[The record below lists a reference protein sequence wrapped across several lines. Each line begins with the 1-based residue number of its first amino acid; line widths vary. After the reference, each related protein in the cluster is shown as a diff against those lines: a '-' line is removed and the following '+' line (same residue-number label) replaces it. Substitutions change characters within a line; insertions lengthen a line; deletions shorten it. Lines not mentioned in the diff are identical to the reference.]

1 MSSNPQRPQTSSLRT
16 VKTPLEPVSSASS
29 SVLIEDYEDAP
40 QGWAASS
47 MSSHPLG
54 VRTEDAPEDTPQKP
68 WFFACCPHEAVAYG
82 PCPLGRLRPSPAI
95 LPGLLS
101 RPSYVEER
109 THEAPDRT

>member
-47 MSSHPLG
+47 MSSHG
-54 VRTEDAPEDTPQKP
+54 ED
-68 WFFACCPHEAVAYG
+68 
-82 PCPLGRLRPSPAI
+82 
-95 LPGLLS
+95 
-101 RPSYVEER
+101 
-109 THEAPDRT
+109 